1 MLRQSP
7 VIWRQSP
14 IAATEGVI
22 GTRQLTRTERETA
35 TGRLLVAYHTDGD
48 DRARERLVQLY
59 LPLVE
64 AFANRYRV
72 HGAERD
78 DLVQV
83 GSIGLLNAIER
94 FDPKRGDE
102 FAAFAV
108 PTIAGEIKRHLRDR
122 SKTVRLPRRLEE
134 ASVRLPAVRERMTAR
149 LGRAPDSREL
159 AEELGVA
166 EADLPVLESPGDL
179 PEEAVDATTNGE
191 LESHLELTG
200 AFDVL
205 DETERR
211 IVYLRFVREV
221 SRREAAAEL
230 GMTADQLRRRT
241 RTAVAK
247 LRAELE
253 GSAFPNIAHENRDEA
268 EEPEPEATLAPEANQ
283 NGGAAGPAQQ
293 RRAGER
299 SGRILVRMS
308 PTMHDELAQ
317 TAERE
322 GVSLN
327 QHITN
332 VLGSALDT
340 EQHGARRVPSWLPAA
355 IVANIVLLSLFC
367 VAGVVLLLVAWQQ
380 GW

>member
-1 MLRQSP
+1 
-7 VIWRQSP
+7 V
-14 IAATEGVI
+14 E
-22 GTRQLTRTERETA
+22 
-35 TGRLLVAYHTDGD
+35 
-48 DRARERLVQLY
+48 LY

-72 HGAERD
+72 HGEERD

-122 SKTVRLPRRLEE
+122 CKTVRLPRRLEE
-134 ASVRLPAVRERMTAR
+134 ASMRLPAVREQMTAR
-149 LGRAPDSREL
+149 LGRAPDLREL

-166 EADLPVLESPGDL
+166 EEDLPVLESPADL
-179 PEEAVDATTNGE
+179 PEEAMEATTDGG
-191 LESHLELTG
+191 LEDHLLLTG
-200 AFDVL
+200 AFDIL

-241 RTAVAK
+241 RAALAK
-247 LRAELE
+247 LRTELE
-253 GSAFPNIAHENRDEA
+253 DSAFPNVAHDDRTEADERA
-268 EEPEPEATLAPEANQ
+268 AEATPAPEANK
-283 NGGAAGPAQQ
+283 NGGAAGPAQ
-293 RRAGER
+293 RRKAGER
-299 SGRILVRMS
+299 SGRILVRL
-308 PTMHDELAQ
+308 PPPMHEELAQ
-317 TAERE
+317 AAERE

-327 QHITN
+327 QYLTDA
-332 VLGSALDT
+332 LGSALHAEPDGT
-340 EQHGARRVPSWLPAA
+340 SPIPRWLPAA
-355 IVANIVLLSLFC
+355 IVTNIVLLTLFF
-367 VAGVVLLLVAWQQ
+367 VAAVILLVVAWQQ

>member
-1 MLRQSP
+1 
-7 VIWRQSP
+7 
-14 IAATEGVI
+14 
-22 GTRQLTRTERETA
+22 
-35 TGRLLVAYHTDGD
+35 VAYRTDGD

-134 ASVRLPAVRERMTAR
+134 ASVRLPAVREQMTAR
-149 LGRAPDSREL
+149 LGRIPDSREL
-159 AEELGVA
+159 AEELGVT
-166 EADLPVLESPGDL
+166 EADLPVLESPADL
-179 PEEAVDATTNGE
+179 REEAAEGTTHGE

-241 RTAVAK
+241 RAALAK

-253 GSAFPNIAHENRDEA
+253 DSAFPNIAHENREEA
-268 EEPEPEATLAPEANQ
+268 DEPEPEAAP
-283 NGGAAGPAQQ
+283 PAQP

-299 SGRILVRMS
+299 SGRILVRM
-308 PTMHDELAQ
+308 PPPMHDELAQ

-327 QHITN
+327 QHITT
-332 VLGSALDT
+332 VLGSALDA
-340 EQHGARRVPSWLPAA
+340 QHHEARRVPRWLPAA
-355 IVANIVLLSLFC
+355 IAANIVLLTLFC
-367 VAGVVLLLVAWQQ
+367 VVGVILLLVAWQQ

>member
-1 MLRQSP
+1 
-7 VIWRQSP
+7 
-14 IAATEGVI
+14 
-22 GTRQLTRTERETA
+22 
-35 TGRLLVAYHTDGD
+35 
-48 DRARERLVQLY
+48 VQLY

-64 AFANRYRV
+64 ALASRYRV
-72 HGAERD
+72 HGVERD

-108 PTIAGEIKRHLRDR
+108 PTIVGEIKRHLRDR
-122 SKTVRLPRRLEE
+122 ARAVRLPRRLEE
-134 ASVRLPAVRERMTAR
+134 ASARLPSAWEGLTAR
-149 LGRAPDSREL
+149 LGRPPDAREL

-166 EADLPVLESPGDL
+166 ESDLPLLHSPTGP
-179 PEEAVDATTNGE
+179 PEAAEAVEATADGDPE
-191 LESHLELTG
+191 AHLTLTG

-205 DETERR
+205 DETERQ

-241 RTAVAK
+241 RIALAK

-253 GSAFPNIAHENRDEA
+253 DSAFLTAAAGEGTEA
-268 EEPEPEATLAPEANQ
+268 DGPAPEAAPAPGASE
-283 NGGAAGPAQQ
+283 NGATAPVQR

-299 SGRILVRMS
+299 GGRILVRV
-308 PTMHDELAQ
+308 PPPMHEALAQ
-317 TAERE
+317 AAERE

-327 QHITN
+327 QYLTN
-332 VLGSALDT
+332 VLGSALRA
-340 EQHGARRVPSWLPAA
+340 EQPPARPVPRWLRAA
-355 IVANIVLLSLFC
+355 IVTDVVVLS
-367 VAGVVLLLVAWQQ
+367 LLLVAAVTLLVLAWRH

>member
-1 MLRQSP
+1 
-7 VIWRQSP
+7 
-14 IAATEGVI
+14 
-22 GTRQLTRTERETA
+22 
-35 TGRLLVAYHTDGD
+35 VAYHTDGD

-64 AFANRYRV
+64 AFANRYRLR
-72 HGAERD
+72 GAERD

-122 SKTVRLPRRLEE
+122 SKTVRLPRQLAE
-134 ASVRLPAVRERMTAR
+134 ASMRLPAVREQITAR

-159 AEELGVA
+159 AEALGVE
-166 EADLPVLESPGDL
+166 EADLPVLESPADTA
-179 PEEAVDATTNGE
+179 EAVAEATTNGE
-191 LESHLELTG
+191 LESHLDLTG

-241 RTAVAK
+241 RAALAK

-253 GSAFPNIAHENRDEA
+253 DNAFPNIARENRDEPD
-268 EEPEPEATLAPEANQ
+268 EPESEATLPEANQ
-283 NGGAAGPAQQ
+283 NGGSGGPAPP

-299 SGRILVRMS
+299 SGRILVRM
-308 PTMHDELAQ
+308 PPPMHDELAQ
-317 TAERE
+317 AAERE

-332 VLGSALDT
+332 VLGSALDA
-340 EQHGARRVPSWLPAA
+340 EPGGARRVPHWLPAA
-355 IVANIVLLSLFC
+355 IVANIVLLTLFC
-367 VAGVVLLLVAWQQ
+367 VAGVILLVVAWQQ

>member
-1 MLRQSP
+1 
-7 VIWRQSP
+7 
-14 IAATEGVI
+14 
-22 GTRQLTRTERETA
+22 
-35 TGRLLVAYHTDGD
+35 
-48 DRARERLVQLY
+48 VQLY

-122 SKTVRLPRRLEE
+122 SKTVRLPRQLEE
-134 ASVRLPAVRERMTAR
+134 ASARLPAVREQMTAR

-159 AEELGVA
+159 AEGLGVA

-179 PEEAVDATTNGE
+179 PEEALEGSTNGE

-230 GMTADQLRRRT
+230 GMSADQLRRRT
-241 RTAVAK
+241 RAALAK

-253 GSAFPNIAHENRDEA
+253 EGAFPSVAHEDRDEA
-268 EEPEPEATLAPEANQ
+268 GEPEPEAKPAPQPNQ
-283 NGGAAGPAQQ
+283 NGGAAGPAQP

-299 SGRILVRMS
+299 SGRILVRM
-308 PTMHDELAQ
+308 PPPMHDELAEA
-317 TAERE
+317 AERE
-322 GVSLN
+322 SVSLN

-332 VLGSALDT
+332 VLGSALHA
-340 EQHGARRVPSWLPAA
+340 ERHAPPPVPSWLPAA
-355 IVANIVLLSLFC
+355 IVTNIVVLALVC
-367 VAGVVLLLVAWQQ
+367 VAAVILLLMAWQQ

>member
-1 MLRQSP
+1 M
-7 VIWRQSP
+7 
-14 IAATEGVI
+14 
-22 GTRQLTRTERETA
+22 
-35 TGRLLVAYHTDGD
+35 AYHTDGD

-64 AFANRYRV
+64 ALANRYRV

-94 FDPKRGDE
+94 FDHKRGDE

-134 ASVRLPAVRERMTAR
+134 ASARLPAVREQMTAR
-149 LGRAPDSREL
+149 LGRAPESREL
-159 AEELGVA
+159 ADELGVA
-166 EADLPVLESPGDL
+166 EADLPVLESPARLPEAVEATADGDL
-179 PEEAVDATTNGE
+179 ED
-191 LESHLELTG
+191 HLLLTG

-205 DETERR
+205 DETERQ

-241 RTAVAK
+241 RAALAK

-253 GSAFPNIAHENRDEA
+253 DSAFPSSAPDNRIEADEPA
-268 EEPEPEATLAPEANQ
+268 PEATPAPAPEANQ
-283 NGGAAGPAQQ
+283 SGGAAGPAQR

-299 SGRILVRMS
+299 SGRILVRV
-308 PTMHDELAQ
+308 PPPMHEELAQ

-327 QHITN
+327 QYVTN
-332 VLGSALDT
+332 VLGSALQA
-340 EQHGARRVPSWLPAA
+340 EHHGTPPVPRWLPAA
-355 IVANIVLLSLFC
+355 IVTDIVMLTLFF
-367 VAGVVLLLVAWQQ
+367 VAAVILLLVAWKQ

>member
-1 MLRQSP
+1 
-7 VIWRQSP
+7 
-14 IAATEGVI
+14 VI

-72 HGAERD
+72 RGAERD

-134 ASVRLPAVRERMTAR
+134 ASMRLPAVREHMTAR

-166 EADLPVLESPGDL
+166 EADLPVLESPADL
-179 PEEAVDATTNGE
+179 AEEAVEATTNGE

-241 RTAVAK
+241 RAALAK

-253 GSAFPNIAHENRDEA
+253 DSAFPNIARENRDEA
-268 EEPEPEATLAPEANQ
+268 DEPEPEATLPEANQ
-283 NGGAAGPAQQ
+283 NGGAGGPAHP

-299 SGRILVRMS
+299 SGRILVRMP

-317 TAERE
+317 AAERE

-332 VLGSALDT
+332 VLGSALDA
-340 EQHGARRVPSWLPAA
+340 EQGGARRVPRWLPAA
-355 IVANIVLLSLFC
+355 IVANIVLLTLFC
-367 VAGVVLLLVAWQQ
+367 VAGVILLVLAWQQ

>member
-1 MLRQSP
+1 
-7 VIWRQSP
+7 
-14 IAATEGVI
+14 
-22 GTRQLTRTERETA
+22 
-35 TGRLLVAYHTDGD
+35 
-48 DRARERLVQLY
+48 VQLY

-83 GSIGLLNAIER
+83 GCIGLLNAIER

-102 FAAFAV
+102 FAAYAV

-122 SKTVRLPRRLEE
+122 SKSVRLPRRLEE

-166 EADLPVLESPGDL
+166 EADLPALESPADL
-179 PEEAVDATTNGE
+179 PEEALEATTDGE
-191 LESHLELTG
+191 LESHLTLTG

-241 RTAVAK
+241 RAALAK

-253 GSAFPNIAHENRDEA
+253 GSAFPNDAHENRDEA
-268 EEPEPEATLAPEANQ
+268 DEPEPEATTALEANA
-283 NGGAAGPAQQ
+283 NGAAPGSVQP

-299 SGRILVRMS
+299 SGRILVRM
-308 PTMHDELAQ
+308 PPPMHNELVEA
-317 TAERE
+317 AERA

-332 VLGSALDT
+332 VLGSALDA
-340 EQHGARRVPSWLPAA
+340 EHRGARQVPRWLPAA
-355 IVANIVLLSLFC
+355 IIANIVLLTLVC
-367 VAGVVLLLVAWQQ
+367 VAGVILLLLAWQH

>member
-1 MLRQSP
+1 
-7 VIWRQSP
+7 
-14 IAATEGVI
+14 
-22 GTRQLTRTERETA
+22 
-35 TGRLLVAYHTDGD
+35 VAYRTDGD

-134 ASVRLPAVRERMTAR
+134 ASVRLPAVREQLTAR
-149 LGRAPDSREL
+149 LGRVPDSRAL
-159 AEELGVA
+159 AEELGVT
-166 EADLPVLESPGDL
+166 EEDLPVLESPADL
-179 PEEAVDATTNGE
+179 REEAAEATTNSD
-191 LESHLELTG
+191 LENHVELTG

-241 RTAVAK
+241 RAALAK

-253 GSAFPNIAHENRDEA
+253 GSAFPNIAHENREEA
-268 EEPEPEATLAPEANQ
+268 DEPEPEAAPAPEADH
-283 NGGAAGPAQQ
+283 NGLAAAPAQP
-293 RRAGER
+293 RRPGER
-299 SGRILVRMS
+299 SGRILVRMPPS
-308 PTMHDELAQ
+308 MHDELAQ

-327 QHITN
+327 QHITT
-332 VLGSALDT
+332 VLGSALDAEDHET
-340 EQHGARRVPSWLPAA
+340 RRVPHWLPAA
-355 IVANIVLLSLFC
+355 IVANIVLLTLFC
-367 VAGVVLLLVAWQQ
+367 LAGVILLVVAWQQ

>member
-1 MLRQSP
+1 M
-7 VIWRQSP
+7 
-14 IAATEGVI
+14 
-22 GTRQLTRTERETA
+22 
-35 TGRLLVAYHTDGD
+35 VAYRADGD
-48 DRARERLVQLY
+48 HRARERLVQLY

-64 AFANRYRV
+64 AFASRYRV

-122 SKTVRLPRRLEE
+122 SRTVRLPRRLEE
-134 ASVRLPAVRERMTAR
+134 ASVRLPAVREQMTAR

-166 EADLPVLESPGDL
+166 EEDLPVLEGPADL
-179 PEEAVDATTNGE
+179 PAEAVEATTGGE
-191 LESHLELTG
+191 LDSHLLLTG

-241 RTAVAK
+241 RAAVAK

-253 GSAFPNIAHENRDEA
+253 DSAFPNIAHEDRDEA
-268 EEPEPEATLAPEANQ
+268 DEPESAATLAPEPNQ
-283 NGGAAGPAQQ
+283 NGGPAQP
-293 RRAGER
+293 RRAGGR
-299 SGRILVRMS
+299 GGRILVRM
-308 PTMHDELAQ
+308 PPPMHDELAEA
-317 TAERE
+317 AERE

-332 VLGSALDT
+332 VLGSALHA
-340 EQHGARRVPSWLPAA
+340 EHRGAPQVSRWLPAA
-355 IVANIVLLSLFC
+355 IVMHIL
-367 VAGVVLLLVAWQQ
+367 VALVYVAAVILLLVA
-380 GW
+380 

>member
-1 MLRQSP
+1 M
-7 VIWRQSP
+7 
-14 IAATEGVI
+14 
-22 GTRQLTRTERETA
+22 
-35 TGRLLVAYHTDGD
+35 AYHTDGD
-48 DRARERLVQLY
+48 DRARDRLVQLY

-72 HGAERD
+72 RGAERD

-134 ASVRLPAVRERMTAR
+134 ASVRLAAVREQMTAR
-149 LGRAPDSREL
+149 LGRIPDSREL
-159 AEELGVA
+159 AAELGVG
-166 EADLPVLESPGDL
+166 EEDLAVLESPADL
-179 PEEAVDATTNGE
+179 PAEAVDATTDGE
-191 LESHLELTG
+191 LESRLLLTG

-205 DETERR
+205 DDTERR

-221 SRREAAAEL
+221 SRREAAVEL

-241 RTAVAK
+241 RVALGK
-247 LRAELE
+247 LRAGLE
-253 GSAFPNIAHENRDEA
+253 DSAFPNLAQRVETTPARRA
-268 EEPEPEATLAPEANQ
+268 EVMPTPEANQ
-283 NGGAAGPAQQ
+283 NRGAAGPAQP

-299 SGRILVRMS
+299 GGRILVRM
-308 PTMHDELAQ
+308 PPPLHDELADA
-317 TAERE
+317 AERE

-327 QHITN
+327 QHITT
-332 VLGSALDT
+332 VLGSALHA
-340 EQHGARRVPSWLPAA
+340 EHHGAPRVPSWLPTA
-355 IVANIVLLSLFC
+355 IVTNIV
-367 VAGVVLLLVAWQQ
+367 VAAVFLVGAVVLLVVAWQQ

>member
-1 MLRQSP
+1 
-7 VIWRQSP
+7 
-14 IAATEGVI
+14 
-22 GTRQLTRTERETA
+22 
-35 TGRLLVAYHTDGD
+35 VAYRTDGD

-72 HGAERD
+72 RGAERD

-134 ASVRLPAVRERMTAR
+134 ASMRLPAVREQMTAR

-166 EADLPVLESPGDL
+166 EADLPVLESPADL
-179 PEEAVDATTNGE
+179 AEEAVEATTNGD
-191 LESHLELTG
+191 LESHLELRG

-221 SRREAAAEL
+221 SRREAATEL

-241 RTAVAK
+241 RAALAK

-253 GSAFPNIAHENRDEA
+253 ESAFPTTARENRDEA
-268 EEPEPEATLAPEANQ
+268 DEPEPEAPPPEASQ
-283 NGGAAGPAQQ
+283 NGGAGGPAQL

-299 SGRILVRMS
+299 SGRILVRMP
-308 PTMHDELAQ
+308 PTMHDELAR

-332 VLGSALDT
+332 VLGSALDAD
-340 EQHGARRVPSWLPAA
+340 EGDARRVPHWLPGA
-355 IVANIVLLSLFC
+355 IVANIVLLTLFC

>member
-1 MLRQSP
+1 MTVTQCGNGRGD
-7 VIWRQSP
+7 W
-14 IAATEGVI
+14 TK
-22 GTRQLTRTERETA
+22 QLTRTERETA

-102 FAAFAV
+102 FAAYAV

-122 SKTVRLPRRLEE
+122 SRTVRLPRRLEE
-134 ASVRLPAVRERMTAR
+134 ASVRLPAVREQMTAR

-159 AEELGVA
+159 AEELNVA
-166 EADLPVLESPGDL
+166 EADLPVLESPADL
-179 PEEAVDATTNGE
+179 PEELVEATTNGE
-191 LESHLELTG
+191 LESHLQLTG

-211 IVYLRFVREV
+211 IVYLRFIREV

-241 RTAVAK
+241 RAALAK

-253 GSAFPNIAHENRDEA
+253 DSAFPNLAHENRDES
-268 EEPEPEATLAPEANQ
+268 EREATLAPEANQ
-283 NGGAAGPAQQ
+283 NGGTAGPAQP

-299 SGRILVRMS
+299 SGRILVRM
-308 PTMHDELAQ
+308 PPPMHDELAQ
-317 TAERE
+317 AAERA

-332 VLGSALDT
+332 VLGSALGA
-340 EQHGARRVPSWLPAA
+340 EHEGARRVPRWLPAA
-355 IVANIVLLSLFC
+355 IVANIALLTLFC
-367 VAGVVLLLVAWQQ
+367 LAGVIVLLVAWQQ

>member
-1 MLRQSP
+1 M
-7 VIWRQSP
+7 
-14 IAATEGVI
+14 
-22 GTRQLTRTERETA
+22 
-35 TGRLLVAYHTDGD
+35 
-48 DRARERLVQLY
+48 QLY

-64 AFANRYRV
+64 AFANRYRI

-108 PTIAGEIKRHLRDR
+108 PTIAGEMKRHLRDR
-122 SKTVRLPRRLEE
+122 CKTVRLPRRLEE
-134 ASVRLPAVRERMTAR
+134 ASARLPVVREQLTAR
-149 LGRAPDSREL
+149 LGRAPDSCEL

-166 EADLPVLESPGDL
+166 EEDLPVLESPGDL
-179 PEEAVDATTNGE
+179 QEEAVEATTDGG
-191 LESHLELTG
+191 LESHLLLSG

-221 SRREAAAEL
+221 SRREAAVEL
-230 GMTADQLRRRT
+230 GMSADQLRRRT
-241 RTAVAK
+241 RAALAK

-253 GSAFPNIAHENRDEA
+253 DGAFPRVAHEDRDEA
-268 EEPEPEATLAPEANQ
+268 GEPEPEATPAPEPNQ
-283 NGGAAGPAQQ
+283 NGGSAGPAQP
-293 RRAGER
+293 RRGGER
-299 SGRILVRMS
+299 SGRILVRM
-308 PTMHDELAQ
+308 PPPMHDELAEA
-317 TAERE
+317 AERE
-322 GVSLN
+322 SVSLN

-332 VLGSALDT
+332 VLGAALHS
-340 EQHGARRVPSWLPAA
+340 EHHAQPPVPSWLPAA
-355 IVANIVLLSLFC
+355 IVTNIVVLALVC
-367 VAGVVLLLVAWQQ
+367 VAAVILLLMAWQQ

>member
-1 MLRQSP
+1 M
-7 VIWRQSP
+7 
-14 IAATEGVI
+14 
-22 GTRQLTRTERETA
+22 
-35 TGRLLVAYHTDGD
+35 AYHADGD
-48 DRARERLVQLY
+48 DRARDRLVQLY

-94 FDPKRGDE
+94 FDQTRGDE

-134 ASVRLPAVRERMTAR
+134 ASVRLPAVREQMTAQ

-159 AEELGVA
+159 ADELGVA
-166 EADLPVLESPGDL
+166 EADLPVLESPAGLPEPVVSTADGDL
-179 PEEAVDATTNGE
+179 ED
-191 LESHLELTG
+191 HLVLTG

-205 DETERR
+205 DETERQ

-241 RTAVAK
+241 RAALAK

-253 GSAFPNIAHENRDEA
+253 GSAFPNIAPDNRPEADEPA
-268 EEPEPEATLAPEANQ
+268 PEATPAPEANQ
-283 NGGAAGPAQQ
+283 NGGAAGPAQR

-299 SGRILVRMS
+299 NGRILVRV
-308 PTMHDELAQ
+308 PPPMHEELAQ
-317 TAERE
+317 AAERE

-327 QHITN
+327 QYLTK
-332 VLGSALDT
+332 VLDSALHAGT
-340 EQHGARRVPSWLPAA
+340 PPVPRWLPAA
-355 IVANIVLLSLFC
+355 IVTDAVMLTLFF
-367 VAGVVLLLVAWQQ
+367 VAAVILLLVAWKQ

>member
-1 MLRQSP
+1 
-7 VIWRQSP
+7 V
-14 IAATEGVI
+14 E
-22 GTRQLTRTERETA
+22 
-35 TGRLLVAYHTDGD
+35 
-48 DRARERLVQLY
+48 LY

-72 HGAERD
+72 HGEERD

-122 SKTVRLPRRLEE
+122 CKTVRLPRRLEE
-134 ASVRLPAVRERMTAR
+134 ASMRLPAVREQMTAR
-149 LGRAPDSREL
+149 LGRAPDLREL

-166 EADLPVLESPGDL
+166 EEDLPVLESPADL
-179 PEEAVDATTNGE
+179 PEEAMEATTDGG
-191 LESHLELTG
+191 LEDHLLLTG
-200 AFDVL
+200 AFDIL

-241 RTAVAK
+241 RAALAK

-253 GSAFPNIAHENRDEA
+253 DSAFPNIAHENRDEA
-268 EEPEPEATLAPEANQ
+268 DEPEPEATLAPEANQ
-283 NGGAAGPAQQ
+283 NGAAGPAQP

-299 SGRILVRMS
+299 SGRILVRM
-308 PTMHDELAQ
+308 PPPMHDELAEA
-317 TAERE
+317 AERE
-322 GVSLN
+322 AVSLN

-332 VLGSALDT
+332 VLGSALHA
-340 EQHGARRVPSWLPAA
+340 EHHGAPPAPRWLPAA
-355 IVANIVLLSLFC
+355 IVANIVVLTLAC
-367 VAGVVLLLVAWQQ
+367 VAAVILLLLAWQQ

>member
-1 MLRQSP
+1 VLAPER
-7 VIWRQSP
+7 
-14 IAATEGVI
+14 VI
-22 GTRQLTRTERETA
+22 GTRQPTRTERETA

-94 FDPKRGDE
+94 CDPKRGDE

-134 ASVRLPAVRERMTAR
+134 ASVRLPTVRKEMTAR
-149 LGRAPDSREL
+149 LGRAPGSREL
-159 AEELGVA
+159 AEQLGVA
-166 EADLPVLESPGDL
+166 EADLPALESPADL
-179 PEEAVDATTNGE
+179 PEDAAEATTDGD
-191 LESHLELTG
+191 LESHLALTG

-241 RTAVAK
+241 RAALAK

-253 GSAFPNIAHENRDEA
+253 GSAFPNMAQENRDEA
-268 EEPEPEATLAPEANQ
+268 DEPEPEAALAPEPNQ
-283 NGGAAGPAQQ
+283 KGGAGGPAQP
-293 RRAGER
+293 RKAGER
-299 SGRILVRMS
+299 SGRILVRM
-308 PTMHDELAQ
+308 PPPMHDELAQ

-332 VLGSALDT
+332 ALGSALDA
-340 EQHGARRVPSWLPAA
+340 EHHGARRVPRWLPAA
-355 IVANIVLLSLFC
+355 IIANIILLTLFC
-367 VAGVVLLLVAWQQ
+367 VVGVILLLVAWQQ